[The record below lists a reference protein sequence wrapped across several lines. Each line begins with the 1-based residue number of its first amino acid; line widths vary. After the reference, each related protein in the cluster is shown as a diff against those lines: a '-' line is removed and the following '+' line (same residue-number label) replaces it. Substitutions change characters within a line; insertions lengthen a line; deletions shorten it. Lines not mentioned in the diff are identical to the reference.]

1 MILGSERRGAPDGP
15 AFNPDTGQGY
25 VPQRDGDYAPAR
37 RAGRVVVPLI
47 AEVFGGLSP
56 HPTRFLRQLSRVAAK
71 YATRDSTRYSR
82 CARTFRTFHGQRISH
97 AIVMTDALNIQLGI
111 LKFKKHGPIARPRRD
126 A

>member
-1 MILGSERRGAPDGP
+1 M
-15 AFNPDTGQGY
+15 
-25 VPQRDGDYAPAR
+25 YAPAR

-111 LKFKKHGPIARPRRD
+111 LKFKKNGPIVRPSSSSSSLFVQTLTGQTNAHDFGVQASRS
-126 A
+126 